1 MHDVSWT
8 KNVVFVKITIHWKL
22 TAQKPGIPATLVFWY
37 NWWKIHVWFLE
48 ISCCLSM
55 PWDWF
60 ACLIS
65 SLILENFKHSV
76 SHHWSL
82 LVLLW
87 LNFGYYH
94 HDIDMRTR
102 FEKIRGSRL
111 QELCMHASGKEEEQH
126 KSQNLWPTILTR
138 SVWWLVS
145 PAVVC
150 PIMHSK
156 FTQRLLLGLYTTYIF
171 WPTSRPFDAYLL
183 NRNRLKN
190 LHTRCP
196 LRMRITIITRR
207 VNLELLSCV

>member
-1 MHDVSWT
+1 MEWSTPSKCRAFMHDVSWT

-111 QELCMHASGKEEEQH
+111 QELCMHNQAEVERKRS
-126 KSQNLWPTILTR
+126 NTILKPLARHFDKRCMMFGRPR
-138 SVWWLVS
+138 S
-145 PAVVC
+145 
-150 PIMHSK
+150 
-156 FTQRLLLGLYTTYIF
+156 RL
-171 WPTSRPFDAYLL
+171 PNHA
-183 NRNRLKN
+183 
-190 LHTRCP
+190 
-196 LRMRITIITRR
+196 
-207 VNLELLSCV
+207 